1 MEILE
6 NSASIHKLLAGL
18 ETFIIQ
24 PVLLEK
30 IPKDKQYKHLNH
42 VAMHLVHCY

>member
-6 NSASIHKLLAGL
+6 NSAFVHKLLAGL

-24 PVLLEK
+24 TVLEK
-30 IPKDKQYKHLNH
+30 IPKDKQYKHLNP
-42 VAMHLVHCY
+42 VSMHLVHCY